1 MLGSQHPDK
10 SAVRRKRTDSAS
22 ASITEKS
29 NLQLLNEVEAM
40 LSVPAEEMDTDRIEE
55 YLSLLQK
62 KAPVTEH
69 YDPEEKWAKLEESHP
84 LIFEEEPNSCKSDL
98 AAEAKNRHGNRTRRS
113 FSRVF
118 RAAAIAAAAAFCFI
132 ITASAMGFQPV
143 QAVLRWAEEIIQVYT
158 NPSGIME
165 LPDDDPSEYHS
176 LYEALA
182 ANGIS
187 TEGLPTWVP
196 RDYAVSAIA
205 VKLSDG
211 VLKCSAIYDS
221 TRGGLV
227 IRVIEHTMALST
239 EAKEL
244 DSVGSVYTHNQ
255 TEYYILMDDGV
266 TKAGWQDGMLSYV
279 ISGQIS
285 EAEIKEMINS
295 IQ

>member
-1 MLGSQHPDK
+1 MDKQQREYIHHLMLQYSD
-10 SAVRRKRTDSAS
+10 AMVRLTYRRVGDWH
-22 ASITEKS
+22 
-29 NLQLLNEVEAM
+29 L
-40 LSVPAEEMDTDRIEE
+40 AEDLVQETF
-55 YLSLLQK
+55 LT
-62 KAPVTEH
+62 AC
-69 YDPEEKWAKLEESHP
+69 
-84 LIFEEEPNSCKSDL
+84 CKSERVCGHKKPVAWLFETLNNLTLRESRRFYHTEVSIEDI
-98 AAEAKNRHGNRTRRS
+98 AESYELTELPMACHIPMGLS
-113 FSRVF
+113 GSEQE
-118 RAAAIAAAAAFCFI
+118 II

-143 QAVLRWAEEIIQVYT
+143 QAVLRWAEGIIQIYT

-244 DSVGSVYTHNQ
+244 DSLGSVYTHNQ
-255 TEYYILMDDGV
+255 TEYYILTDDGV

>member
-1 MLGSQHPDK
+1 MSKYRFETLQLHVGQEHPDPATDSRAVPIYQTTSYVFRNSQHAADRFGLADAGNIYGRLTNSTQDVFEK
-10 SAVRRKRTDSAS
+10 RIAALEGGSAALALAS
-22 ASITEKS
+22 
-29 NLQLLNEVEAM
+29 
-40 LSVPAEEMDTDRIEE
+40 
-55 YLSLLQK
+55 
-62 KAPVTEH
+62 
-69 YDPEEKWAKLEESHP
+69 
-84 LIFEEEPNSCKSDL
+84 
-98 AAEAKNRHGNRTRRS
+98 G
-113 FSRVF
+113 
-118 RAAAIAAAAAFCFI
+118 AAAIA
-132 ITASAMGFQPV
+132 
-143 QAVLRWAEEIIQVYT
+143 YT
-158 NPSGIME
+158 I
-165 LPDDDPSEYHS
+165 
-176 LYEALA
+176 EALA

-244 DSVGSVYTHNQ
+244 DSLGSVYTHNQ
-255 TEYYILMDDGV
+255 TEYYILTDDGV

>member
-10 SAVRRKRTDSAS
+10 SAVGRKRTDSAS

-40 LSVPAEEMDTDRIEE
+40 LSLPAEEMDTDRIEE

-98 AAEAKNRHGNRTRRS
+98 AAEARNRHGNRTRRS

-118 RAAAIAAAAAFCFI
+118 RAAAIAA
-132 ITASAMGFQPV
+132 SAMGFQPV
-143 QAVLRWAEEIIQVYT
+143 QAVLRWAEGIIQIYT

-176 LYEALA
+176 LYDALA

-244 DSVGSVYTHNQ
+244 DSLGSVYTHNQ
-255 TEYYILMDDGV
+255 TEYYILTDDGV

>member
-10 SAVRRKRTDSAS
+10 SAVGRKRTDSAS

-62 KAPVTEH
+62 RAPVAEH

-84 LIFEEEPNSCKSDL
+84 LIFEEETSSCKSDL

-118 RAAAIAAAAAFCFI
+118 RAAAIAAAAAFRFI

-143 QAVLRWAEEIIQVYT
+143 QAVLRWAEGIIQIYT